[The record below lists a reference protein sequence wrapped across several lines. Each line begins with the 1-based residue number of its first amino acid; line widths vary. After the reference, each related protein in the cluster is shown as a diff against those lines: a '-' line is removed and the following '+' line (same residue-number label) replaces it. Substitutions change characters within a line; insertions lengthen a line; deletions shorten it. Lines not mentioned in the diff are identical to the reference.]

1 VRTYQPNLPP
11 AKFVFKSSERCG
23 AAFDSVVCNGS
34 IISGGQVTRCIVGSQ
49 TRVNS
54 YAEVEDSILFSRVNI
69 GRNAKIRRAIIDKG
83 VSIPE
88 GHRVGFDVEEDRR
101 NGYVI
106 SPGGVVVIAKAES
119 FEPVSAES
127 M

>member
-1 VRTYQPNLPP
+1 
-11 AKFVFKSSERCG
+11 VFKSDERCG
-23 AAFDSVVCNGS
+23 AAYDSVVCGGA
-34 IISGGQVTRCIVGSQ
+34 IISGGQVTRCIVGPQ
-49 TRVNS
+49 ARVNS
-54 YAEVEDSILFSRVNI
+54 YAEVEDSIIFSRVNI

-88 GHRVGFDVEEDRR
+88 GARVGYDADEDKR

-119 FEPVSAES
+119 FDPVMAES
-127 M
+127 V